1 MAQRKHSCFKPSR
14 PRFESR
20 LNRNFFSMT
29 FQAQCSKNSQ
39 LLLHSESFLH
49 NVTQT
54 CQGDIPGIDV
64 VVQQVGVRVVVDVG
78 EVIPDGRKEVALAAV
93 LVPEC

>member
-1 MAQRKHSCFKPSR
+1 M
-14 PRFESR
+14 
-20 LNRNFFSMT
+20 
-29 FQAQCSKNSQ
+29 CSKNSQ
-39 LLLHSESFLH
+39 FLLHSESFLH
-49 NVTQT
+49 SVTQT

-93 LVPEC
+93 LVPECWAAERGNKSLVRANKFCNKESSEVDHGLT